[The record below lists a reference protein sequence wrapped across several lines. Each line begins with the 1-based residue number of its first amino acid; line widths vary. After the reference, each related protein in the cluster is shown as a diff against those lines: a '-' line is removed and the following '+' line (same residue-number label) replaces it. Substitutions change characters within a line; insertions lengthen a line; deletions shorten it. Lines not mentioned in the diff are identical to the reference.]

1 MKVIIDE
8 RETSLYELC
17 LNHENLNK
25 ETTILEKRVLQLGD
39 ILFTSDDE
47 TTTFLCIE
55 RKSLQDLLASIK
67 DGRYSEQSY
76 RLSNCFPN
84 PHNVVYLL
92 EGMLSTVKD
101 KKLVISCIAS
111 LNYFKGFSVHRTV
124 SLAETALYIL
134 CMADKMAREIKKGGR
149 TYGSPIPP
157 PLNTPGLN
165 TPGLNTPGLNTPG
178 LNTPGLNTPGLNT
191 PGLNTPE
198 LNNTLMNPSVEKPL
212 DSTDYCD
219 VVKVS
224 KKANITKENIGQLFL
239 MQIPGI
245 SSAISIEIMKP
256 FSSFLEFVDHIR
268 SEPEYLS
275 GIKVNGRKIGS
286 NVIKGINEFILNK

>member
-8 RETSLYELC
+8 REASLYDMC
-17 LNHENLNK
+17 LEHECLNK
-25 ETTILEKRVLQLGD
+25 ELIVLEKRVLQLGD
-39 ILFTSDDE
+39 ILLTSDDE

-101 KKLVISCIAS
+101 KKTVISCIAS

-134 CMADKMAREIKKGGR
+134 CMADKMAREIKKG
-149 TYGSPIPP
+149 TKPYADKPTI
-157 PLNTPGLN
+157 NETQ
-165 TPGLNTPGLNTPG
+165 
-178 LNTPGLNTPGLNT
+178 
-191 PGLNTPE
+191 
-198 LNNTLMNPSVEKPL
+198 VEKPL
-212 DSTDYCD
+212 ESTDYCD

-224 KKANITKENIGQLFL
+224 KKANITKENIGQMIL

-245 SSAISIEIMKP
+245 SSTTAVEIMKP
-256 FSSFLEFVDHIR
+256 FSSFLEFVDRIR

-275 GIKVNGRKIGS
+275 QIKVNGRKIGS
-286 NVIKGINEFILNK
+286 NILKGINEFILNK

>member
-8 RETSLYELC
+8 REASLYELC

-25 ETTILEKRVLQLGD
+25 ELIVLEKRVLQLGD

-55 RKSLQDLLASIK
+55 RKTLLDLLASIK

-92 EGMLSTVKD
+92 EGMFSTVKD
-101 KKLVISCIAS
+101 RKLVISCIAS

-124 SLAETALYIL
+124 SLAETAMYIL
-134 CMADKMAREIKKGGR
+134 CMADKIARGGR
-149 TYGSPIPP
+149 TYGSPKPP

-165 TPGLNTPGLNTPG
+165 
-178 LNTPGLNTPGLNT
+178 
-191 PGLNTPE
+191 
-198 LNNTLMNPSVEKPL
+198 NTLTNPSVEKPL
-212 DSTDYCD
+212 ESTDYCD

-256 FSSFLEFVDHIR
+256 FANFLEFVDHIR
-268 SEPEYLS
+268 SEPGYLS
-275 GIKVNGRKIGS
+275 QIKVNGRKIGS
-286 NVIKGINEFILNK
+286 NVIKGINEFILNT

>member
-8 RETSLYELC
+8 REASLYDIC
-17 LNHENLNK
+17 LEHECWNK
-25 ETTILEKRVLQLGD
+25 ELIVLEKRVLQLGD
-39 ILFTSDDE
+39 VLFMSDDE

-134 CMADKMAREIKKGGR
+134 CMADKIAREIKKGGR
-149 TYGSPIPP
+149 TYGFGVASAPIPP

-165 TPGLNTPGLNTPG
+165 TPGLN
-178 LNTPGLNTPGLNT
+178 
-191 PGLNTPE
+191 
-198 LNNTLMNPSVEKPL
+198 NTLMNPSVEKPL
-212 DSTDYCD
+212 ESTDYCD

-256 FSSFLEFVDHIR
+256 FANFLEFVDHIR
-268 SEPEYLS
+268 SDPGYLS
-275 GIKVNGRKIGS
+275 QIKVNGRKIGS
-286 NVIKGINEFILNK
+286 NVIKGINEFILNT

>member
-8 RETSLYELC
+8 REASLYELC
-17 LNHENLNK
+17 LTHECLNK
-25 ETTILEKRVLQLGD
+25 ETILLEKRVLQLGD
-39 ILFTSDDE
+39 ILFMSDDE

-76 RLSNCFPN
+76 RLTNCFPN

-92 EGMLSTVKD
+92 EGMLSTVND

-124 SLAETALYIL
+124 SLAETAMYIL
-134 CMADKMAREIKKGGR
+134 CMADKMAREFKKGG
-149 TYGSPIPP
+149 TPKVPLNP
-157 PLNTPGLN
+157 PL
-165 TPGLNTPGLNTPG
+165 
-178 LNTPGLNTPGLNT
+178 
-191 PGLNTPE
+191 E
-198 LNNTLMNPSVEKPL
+198 
-212 DSTDYCD
+212 STDYCD

-224 KKANITKENIGQLFL
+224 KKANITKENIGQMIL

-245 SSAISIEIMKP
+245 SSTTAIEIMKP
-256 FSSFLEFVDHIR
+256 FSSFLEFVDCIR
-268 SEPEYLS
+268 SDPEYFS
-275 GIKVNGRKIGS
+275 KIKVNGRKIGS
-286 NVIKGINEFILNK
+286 NVVKGINEFILNQ

>member
-8 RETSLYELC
+8 RETSLYNMC
-17 LNHENLNK
+17 LEHECLNK
-25 ETTILEKRVLQLGD
+25 ELIVLEKRVLQLGD

-111 LNYFKGFSVHRTV
+111 LNYFKGFSVHRTI
-124 SLAETALYIL
+124 SLAETAMYIL
-134 CMADKMAREIKKGGR
+134 CMADKMAREFKKGVR
-149 TYGSPIPP
+149 AYGSSKPDGSPSP
-157 PLNTPGLN
+157 SP
-165 TPGLNTPGLNTPG
+165 
-178 LNTPGLNTPGLNT
+178 
-191 PGLNTPE
+191 LNTPE
-198 LNNTLMNPSVEKPL
+198 LNNTLTNPSVEKPL
-212 DSTDYCD
+212 ESTDYCD

-224 KKANITKENIGQLFL
+224 KKANITKENIGQMIL

-245 SSAISIEIMKP
+245 SSTTAVEIMKP
-256 FSSFLEFVDHIR
+256 FANFLEFVDRIR
-268 SEPEYLS
+268 SEPEYLTQ
-275 GIKVNGRKIGS
+275 IKVNGRKIGS
-286 NVIKGINEFILNK
+286 NVLKGINDFILNK

>member
-8 RETSLYELC
+8 REASLYNIC
-17 LNHENLNK
+17 LEHENLNK
-25 ETTILEKRVLQLGD
+25 ELIVLEKRVLQLGD

-101 KKLVISCIAS
+101 RKLVISCIAS
-111 LNYFKGFSVHRTV
+111 LNYFKGFSVHRTI
-124 SLAETALYIL
+124 SLAETAMYIL
-134 CMADKMAREIKKGGR
+134 CMADKMAREFKKGGR
-149 TYGSPIPP
+149 AYGSSVASLTASAPKPDGSLKPDGSPKPDGLSPP
-157 PLNTPGLN
+157 
-165 TPGLNTPGLNTPG
+165 
-178 LNTPGLNTPGLNT
+178 
-191 PGLNTPE
+191 LNTPE
-198 LNNTLMNPSVEKPL
+198 LNNVEKPL
-212 DSTDYCD
+212 ESTDYCD

-224 KKANITKENIGQLFL
+224 KKANITKENIGQMIL

-245 SSAISIEIMKP
+245 SSTTAVEIMKP
-256 FSSFLEFVDHIR
+256 FANFLEFVDCIR
-268 SEPEYLS
+268 SDQEYLS
-275 GIKVNGRKIGS
+275 KIKVNGRKIGS
-286 NVIKGINEFILNK
+286 NVLKGINEFILNK

>member
-17 LNHENLNK
+17 LNSEYLNK
-25 ETTILEKRVLQLGD
+25 ELFVLEKRVLQLGD
-39 ILFTSDDE
+39 ILFTNDDE
-47 TTTFLCIE
+47 STTFLCIE

-101 KKLVISCIAS
+101 KKVVISCIAS

-124 SLAETALYIL
+124 SLAETTMYIL
-134 CMADKMAREIKKGGR
+134 CMADKIAKEIKKGGR
-149 TYGSPIPP
+149 TYGSSVASLTASAPMPP
-157 PLNTPGLN
+157 P
-165 TPGLNTPGLNTPG
+165 
-178 LNTPGLNTPGLNT
+178 
-191 PGLNTPE
+191 LNTPE
-198 LNNTLMNPSVEKPL
+198 LNNTLLTNIPSEKPL
-212 DSTDYCD
+212 ESTDYCN

-224 KKANITKENIGQLFL
+224 KKANITKENIGQMIL

-256 FSSFLEFVDHIR
+256 FSNFLEFVDRIR
-268 SEPEYLS
+268 SDPEYLLQ
-275 GIKVNGRKIGS
+275 IKVNGRKIGS
-286 NVIKGINEFILNK
+286 NVLKGINEFILNK

>member
-8 RETSLYELC
+8 REASLYDIC
-17 LNHENLNK
+17 LEHECWNK
-25 ETTILEKRVLQLGD
+25 ELIVLEKRVLQLGD
-39 ILFTSDDE
+39 VLFMSDDE

-134 CMADKMAREIKKGGR
+134 CMADKIAREFKKGGR
-149 TYGSPIPP
+149 TYGFGVASLTASAPIPP

-165 TPGLNTPGLNTPG
+165 TPGLN
-178 LNTPGLNTPGLNT
+178 
-191 PGLNTPE
+191 
-198 LNNTLMNPSVEKPL
+198 NTLTNPSVEKPL
-212 DSTDYCD
+212 ESTDYCD

-256 FSSFLEFVDHIR
+256 FANFLEFVDHIR

-275 GIKVNGRKIGS
+275 QIKVNGRKIGS
-286 NVIKGINEFILNK
+286 NVIKGINEFILNT

>member
-8 RETSLYELC
+8 REASLYELC
-17 LNHENLNK
+17 LTHECLNK
-25 ETTILEKRVLQLGD
+25 EMIVLEKRVLQLGD
-39 ILFTSDDE
+39 ILFMSDDE

-76 RLSNCFPN
+76 RLTNCFPN

-92 EGMLSTVKD
+92 EGMLSTVND

-124 SLAETALYIL
+124 SLAETAMYIL
-134 CMADKMAREIKKGGR
+134 CMADKMAREFKKGG
-149 TYGSPIPP
+149 TPKVPLNP
-157 PLNTPGLN
+157 PLTTPL
-165 TPGLNTPGLNTPG
+165 
-178 LNTPGLNTPGLNT
+178 
-191 PGLNTPE
+191 E
-198 LNNTLMNPSVEKPL
+198 
-212 DSTDYCD
+212 STDYCD

-224 KKANITKENIGQLFL
+224 KKANITKENIGQMIL

-245 SSAISIEIMKP
+245 SSTTAIEIMKP
-256 FSSFLEFVDHIR
+256 FSSFLEFVDCIR
-268 SEPEYLS
+268 SDPEYFS
-275 GIKVNGRKIGS
+275 KIKVNGRKIGS
-286 NVIKGINEFILNK
+286 NVVKGINEFILNQ

>member
-25 ETTILEKRVLQLGD
+25 ELIVLEKRVLQLGD

-55 RKSLQDLLASIK
+55 RKTLLDLLASIK

-101 KKLVISCIAS
+101 RKLVISCIAS

-124 SLAETALYIL
+124 SLAETAMYIL
-134 CMADKMAREIKKGGR
+134 CMADKIARGGR
-149 TYGSPIPP
+149 TYGFGVASAPKPP

-165 TPGLNTPGLNTPG
+165 
-178 LNTPGLNTPGLNT
+178 
-191 PGLNTPE
+191 
-198 LNNTLMNPSVEKPL
+198 NPSVEKPL
-212 DSTDYCD
+212 ESTDYCD

-224 KKANITKENIGQLFL
+224 KKANITKENIGQMFL

-256 FSSFLEFVDHIR
+256 FASFIEFVDRIR
-268 SEPEYLS
+268 LEPEYLS
-275 GIKVNGRKIGS
+275 QIKVNGRKIGS

>member
-8 RETSLYELC
+8 REASLYDMC
-17 LNHENLNK
+17 LEHECLNK
-25 ETTILEKRVLQLGD
+25 ELIVLEKRVLQLGD
-39 ILFTSDDE
+39 ILLTSDDE

-101 KKLVISCIAS
+101 KKTVISCIAS

-134 CMADKMAREIKKGGR
+134 CMADKMAREIKKG
-149 TYGSPIPP
+149 TKPYADKPTI
-157 PLNTPGLN
+157 NETQ
-165 TPGLNTPGLNTPG
+165 
-178 LNTPGLNTPGLNT
+178 
-191 PGLNTPE
+191 
-198 LNNTLMNPSVEKPL
+198 VEKPL
-212 DSTDYCD
+212 ESTDYCD

-224 KKANITKENIGQLFL
+224 KKANITKENIGQMIL

-245 SSAISIEIMKP
+245 SSTTAVEIMKP
-256 FSSFLEFVDHIR
+256 FSSFLEFVDRIR

-275 GIKVNGRKIGS
+275 QIKVNGRKIGS
-286 NVIKGINEFILNK
+286 NVLKGINEFILNK

>member
-25 ETTILEKRVLQLGD
+25 ELIVLEKRVLQLGD

-55 RKSLQDLLASIK
+55 RKSLLDLLASIK

-101 KKLVISCIAS
+101 RKLVISCIAS
-111 LNYFKGFSVHRTV
+111 LNYFKGFSVHRTI
-124 SLAETALYIL
+124 SLAETAMYIL
-134 CMADKMAREIKKGGR
+134 CMADKIAREFKKGGR
-149 TYGSPIPP
+149 PVGSSKPDGSPKPDGSSKPDGLSPP
-157 PLNTPGLN
+157 
-165 TPGLNTPGLNTPG
+165 
-178 LNTPGLNTPGLNT
+178 
-191 PGLNTPE
+191 LNTPE
-198 LNNTLMNPSVEKPL
+198 LNNPSVE
-212 DSTDYCD
+212 STDYCD

-224 KKANITKENIGQLFL
+224 KKANITKENIGQMLL

-245 SSAISIEIMKP
+245 SSTVSIEIMKP
-256 FSSFLEFVDHIR
+256 FASFIEFVDRIR

-275 GIKVNGRKIGS
+275 QIKVNGRKIGS

>member
-17 LNHENLNK
+17 LNSEYLNK
-25 ETTILEKRVLQLGD
+25 ELFVLEKRVLQLGD

-47 TTTFLCIE
+47 ATTFLCIE

-101 KKLVISCIAS
+101 KKVVVSCIAS

-124 SLAETALYIL
+124 SLAETTMYIL
-134 CMADKMAREIKKGGR
+134 CMADKIAKELKKG
-149 TYGSPIPP
+149 TKPIGDKVVVNESSTEQ
-157 PLNTPGLN
+157 LST
-165 TPGLNTPGLNTPG
+165 T
-178 LNTPGLNTPGLNT
+178 
-191 PGLNTPE
+191 
-198 LNNTLMNPSVEKPL
+198 EKPVE
-212 DSTDYCD
+212 STDYCN

-224 KKANITKENIGQLFL
+224 KKANITKENIGQMIL

-256 FSSFLEFVDHIR
+256 FSNFLEFVDRIR
-268 SEPEYLS
+268 SDPEYLLQ
-275 GIKVNGRKIGS
+275 IKVNGRKIGS
-286 NVIKGINEFILNK
+286 NVLKGINEFILNN

>member
-8 RETSLYELC
+8 REASLYELC
-17 LNHENLNK
+17 LTHEYLNK
-25 ETTILEKRVLQLGD
+25 EMIVLEKRVLQLGD
-39 ILFTSDDE
+39 ILFMSDDE

-76 RLSNCFPN
+76 RLTNCFPN

-92 EGMLSTVKD
+92 EGMLSTVND

-124 SLAETALYIL
+124 SLAETAMYIL
-134 CMADKMAREIKKGGR
+134 CMADKMAREFKKGG
-149 TYGSPIPP
+149 TPKV
-157 PLNTPGLN
+157 PLTTPLT
-165 TPGLNTPGLNTPG
+165 TPL
-178 LNTPGLNTPGLNT
+178 
-191 PGLNTPE
+191 E
-198 LNNTLMNPSVEKPL
+198 
-212 DSTDYCD
+212 STDYCD

-224 KKANITKENIGQLFL
+224 KKANITKENIGQMIL

-245 SSAISIEIMKP
+245 SSTTAIEIMKP
-256 FSSFLEFVDHIR
+256 FSSFLEFVDCIR
-268 SEPEYLS
+268 SDPEYFS
-275 GIKVNGRKIGS
+275 KIKVNGRKIGS
-286 NVIKGINEFILNK
+286 NVVKGINEFILNQ

>member
-25 ETTILEKRVLQLGD
+25 ELIVLEKRVLQLGD

-55 RKSLQDLLASIK
+55 RKSLLDLLASIK

-111 LNYFKGFSVHRTV
+111 LNYFKGFSVHRTI
-124 SLAETALYIL
+124 SLAETAMYIL
-134 CMADKMAREIKKGGR
+134 CMADKIAREFKKGGR
-149 TYGSPIPP
+149 PVGSSKPD
-157 PLNTPGLN
+157 GLSS
-165 TPGLNTPGLNTPG
+165 P
-178 LNTPGLNTPGLNT
+178 
-191 PGLNTPE
+191 
-198 LNNTLMNPSVEKPL
+198 LNNTELNNPSVE
-212 DSTDYCD
+212 STDYCD

-224 KKANITKENIGQLFL
+224 KKANITKENIGQMLL

-245 SSAISIEIMKP
+245 SSTVSIEIMKP
-256 FSSFLEFVDHIR
+256 FASFIEFVDRIR

-275 GIKVNGRKIGS
+275 QIKVNGRKIGS